1 MMMMIKLISNVDSIL
16 IIRYTFTTDYYCF
29 SDIYEEGY
37 DLVRKVAAPGTQIV
51 LLSHDSIR
59 RLMYFKIIY
68 S

>member
-1 MMMMIKLISNVDSIL
+1 MMMMINLISNVDSIL
-16 IIRYTFTTDYYCF
+16 IVRYTFTTDYCF

-37 DLVRKVAAPGTQIV
+37 DLVRQVAAPGMQIV
-51 LLSHDSIR
+51 LLLHDSIR